1 MICTI
6 ETTLHYWFSFL
17 QYQKFSKPW
26 LIVVGSHF
34 DLARENKKGKVLNQF
49 CTAVH
54 SCVHD
59 SKHFMLDCRD
69 PRSNQIAQFKKQIS
83 TWVSESN
90 KYEISSSASLL
101 LGVLEKDFSAVTACP
116 VQTLI
121 THIKD
126 SGVCLPVEDEALH
139 QIILELH
146 EVGLLLLLGDCT
158 EGNSHVV
165 LNISKLTNEV
175 HELLFSESAV
185 SNLKKAHAGLQTASL
200 NIGILPEDLLA
211 KILPPYIT
219 KECLIH
225 LQYCQQISHNDLGVF
240 PSLEQADSSN
250 QSFLFFPALCSV
262 DKSQV
267 SWDESTGN
275 SFSIGWLALCADPRD
290 YFPPR
295 FLHVLILRL
304 VYAFTLSVPAQQQT
318 ARASPEHGRR
328 CTMWKKG
335 VQWRMEEG
343 VDCMVELV
351 SGSKGVVVL
360 SKSSNG

>member
-1 MICTI
+1 M
-6 ETTLHYWFSFL
+6 
-17 QYQKFSKPW
+17 
-26 LIVVGSHF
+26 
-34 DLARENKKGKVLNQF
+34 
-49 CTAVH
+49 
-54 SCVHD
+54 
-59 SKHFMLDCRD
+59 
-69 PRSNQIAQFKKQIS
+69 
-83 TWVSESN
+83 
-90 KYEISSSASLL
+90 
-101 LGVLEKDFSAVTACP
+101 LEKDFSAVTACP
-116 VQTLI
+116 VQTLT

-126 SGVCLPVEDEALH
+126 TGVCLLVGDEALH

-185 SNLKKAHAGLQTASL
+185 SNLKKAHAGMQTASL

-225 LQYCQQISHNDLGVF
+225 LQYCQQISHNDVGVF

-267 SWDESTGN
+267 SWDESTGS
-275 SFSIGWLALCADPRD
+275 SFSIGWLALCTDPRD

-318 ARASPEHGRR
+318 ARASPEHSRR

-335 VQWRMEEG
+335 VHWKMEEG

-351 SGSKGVVVL
+351 NGSKGVVVL
-360 SKSSNG
+360 SKSSMDWAEDCTSVFSRGW